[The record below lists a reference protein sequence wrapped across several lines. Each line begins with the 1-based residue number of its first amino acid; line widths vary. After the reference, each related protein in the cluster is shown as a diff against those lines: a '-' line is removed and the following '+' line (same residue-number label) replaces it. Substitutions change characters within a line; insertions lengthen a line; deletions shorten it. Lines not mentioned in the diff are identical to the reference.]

1 MFPRLIS
8 HHIASS
14 TLEGRATD
22 MHGWRERGSL
32 IWRGY
37 SGFTV
42 DLESAAEEEWKACA
56 AHAAAAPLRAASI
69 PSPLGCLLR
78 RRVGPRVKRGEARV
92 RRRRH
97 TCLCNAD
104 RVDGS
109 NGWRKVFIEKPL
121 TVHYFVKKPNP
132 SNCNLQ
138 ASTEQI
144 PSQSHLG
151 LVVFSRLQATNNCSS
166 CIPHPSA
173 AFLLSRSPRSQT
185 TVAAAAALSQGA
197 EAFVGLFAG
206 SEHPPGT
213 LTPSLPFPSLPFP
226 SLHAVRSCEPS
237 LLCGATRAEPAPPL
251 QEFARCRLSTRPEA
265 RAGARVAAARP
276 LYSPREFPPQACL
289 PPPACTS

>member
-132 SNCNLQ
+132 SNCKPAQNRSLLNRIWVWQ
-138 ASTEQI
+138 SSRGCRPQTTAPPAFPLS
-144 PSQSHLG
+144 PS
-151 LVVFSRLQATNNCSS
+151 VR
-166 CIPHPSA
+166 CIP
-173 AFLLSRSPRSQT
+173 
-185 TVAAAAALSQGA
+185 ALS
-197 EAFVGLFAG
+197 L
-206 SEHPPGT
+206 SSLSDHSCRRRRPKPG
-213 LTPSLPFPSLPFP
+213 
-226 SLHAVRSCEPS
+226 C
-237 LLCGATRAEPAPPL
+237 
-251 QEFARCRLSTRPEA
+251 
-265 RAGARVAAARP
+265 
-276 LYSPREFPPQACL
+276 
-289 PPPACTS
+289 